1 MAVEKYSVII
11 GTGSYI
17 PERIVKN
24 EDFHSHVFF
33 EPNGKILD
41 KPMKEITDKFEE
53 ITGIKERRYVT
64 DDLTTSDIC
73 YFAAEEAVKSSKTD
87 PESLDYII
95 CAHNF
100 GDVRIGNRRSDLVP
114 SIAAR
119 VKNKLGI
126 VNPKTI
132 AFDLPFGCPGWL
144 QGVIHADSFFKAGIA
159 KRALVIGGETLS
171 RVSDPHDRDS
181 MIYSDGAGATILEA
195 QDTGGEAGI
204 LAHASR
210 SDTKEHSVMLH
221 MERSSNP
228 DYPENDLFLK
238 MQGHKLYKYALQTVP
253 ELVKESIDKAKL
265 SIDNI
270 KKVLLHQANE
280 KMDVEILKRLYDL
293 YGYKE
298 IMNDFIKKVL
308 PMSISWL
315 GNSSVAT
322 IPTLLDLI
330 LKGVFEGHNLKS
342 KDIAVLASVGAGMNI
357 NSVVYKFP

>member
-1 MAVEKYSVII
+1 MVKEKYSVII

-17 PERIVKN
+17 PERVVKN
-24 EDFHSHVFF
+24 EDFHSHVFY

-41 KPMKEITDKFEE
+41 KPVQEITEKFEE

-64 DDLTTSDIC
+64 DEQTTSDIC
-73 YFAAEEAVKSSKTD
+73 SLAAENAVNSSKTD
-87 PESLDYII
+87 AESLDYII

-100 GDVRIGNRRSDLVP
+100 GDVRKGNRRSDFVP
-114 SIAAR
+114 NMAAR
-119 VKNKLGI
+119 VKHRLGI
-126 VNPKTI
+126 NNPKTV

-144 QGVIHADSFFKAGIA
+144 QGIIHIDSFIKAGIA
-159 KRALVIGGETLS
+159 KKALVIGGETLS

-181 MIYSDGAGATILEA
+181 MIYSDGAGATIIEA

-210 SDTKEHSVMLH
+210 SDTKEHSTMLH
-221 MERSSNP
+221 LEKSSNP
-228 DYPENDLFLK
+228 YYEGSELFLK

-280 KMDVEILKRLYDL
+280 KMDVEILKRLYELFKIKD
-293 YGYKE
+293 
-298 IMNDFIKKVL
+298 INNDFIQKVL

-330 LKGVFEGHNLKS
+330 LKGKFEGHSLKS
-342 KDIAVLASVGAGMNI
+342 GDYTVLASVGAGMNI
-357 NSVVYKFP
+357 NSVVYRFP

>member
-1 MAVEKYSVII
+1 MEKYSVII

-24 EDFHSHVFF
+24 EDFHSHVFY

-41 KPMKEITDKFEE
+41 KPIKEVTDKFEE
-53 ITGIKERRYVT
+53 ITGIKERRFVT
-64 DDLTTSDIC
+64 DELMTSDIC
-73 YFAAEEAVKSSKTD
+73 YFAAEDSIKSSKID

-100 GDVRIGNRRSDLVP
+100 GDIKPGNRRSDFVP

-119 VKNKLGI
+119 VKHNLGI
-126 VNPKTI
+126 DNPRTV

-144 QGVIHADSFFKAGIA
+144 QGIINADSFIKAGIA
-159 KRALVIGGETLS
+159 KRALIIGGETLS

-181 MIYSDGAGATILEA
+181 MIYSDGAGATIIEA

-204 LAHASR
+204 LSHASR
-210 SDTKEHSVMLH
+210 SDTKEHSNMLR
-221 MERSSNP
+221 MDRSSNP
-228 DYPENDLFLK
+228 DYPGNDLFLK

-253 ELVKESIDKAKL
+253 ELVKESIDDAKL

-280 KMDVEILKRLYDL
+280 KMDVEILKRLYGL
-293 YGYKE
+293 YDIKD
-298 IMNDFIKKVL
+298 ITNDFINKVL

-322 IPTLLDLI
+322 LPTLLDLI
-330 LKGVFEGHNLKS
+330 LKNKFEGHIFES
-342 KDIAVLASVGAGMNI
+342 RDIAVFASVGAGMNI
-357 NSVVYKFP
+357 NSIVYKFP

>member
-1 MAVEKYSVII
+1 MRSDKYSVII

-24 EDFHSHVFF
+24 EDFHSHVFY
-33 EPNGKILD
+33 EPNGKILE
-41 KPMKEITDKFEE
+41 KPIREVTDKFEE

-64 DDLTTSDIC
+64 DELTTSDIC
-73 YFAAEEAVKSSKTD
+73 FFAAEKAVKSSKIDT
-87 PESLDYII
+87 ESLDYII

-100 GDVRIGNRRSDLVP
+100 GDLRPDNRRSDFVP

-119 VKNKLGI
+119 VKHKLGI
-126 VNPKTI
+126 ENPKTVV
-132 AFDLPFGCPGWL
+132 FDLPFGCPGWL
-144 QGVIHADSFFKAGIA
+144 QGMINADSFIKAGVA
-159 KRALVIGGETLS
+159 KRALIIGGETLS

-181 MIYSDGAGATILEA
+181 MIYSDGAGATIIEA
-195 QDTGGEAGI
+195 QETDGKAGI
-204 LAHASR
+204 LSHSSR
-210 SDTKEHSVMLH
+210 SDTKEYSNMLR
-221 MERSSNP
+221 MDRSSNP
-228 DYPENDLFLK
+228 NYPGNDLFLK

-280 KMDVEILKRLYDL
+280 KMDVEILKRLYELFGIKDL
-293 YGYKE
+293 
-298 IMNDFIKKVL
+298 MNDFINKVL

-330 LKGVFEGHNLKS
+330 LKDNFNGHTFKS
-342 KDIAVLASVGAGMNI
+342 NDIAVFASVGAGMNI
-357 NSVVYKFP
+357 NSMVYRFP